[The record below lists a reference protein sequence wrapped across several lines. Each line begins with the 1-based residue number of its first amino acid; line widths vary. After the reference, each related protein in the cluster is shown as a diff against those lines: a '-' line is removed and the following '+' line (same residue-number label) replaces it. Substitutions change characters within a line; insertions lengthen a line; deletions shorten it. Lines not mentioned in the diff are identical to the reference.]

1 MQLLYSRNIGQSNY
15 ARFSRPEYDAIYA
28 RTKRIPD
35 GPERSAMY
43 RALAEQI
50 AALNPWDLGVWRVE
64 NTLVRP
70 WVDGYKKHVYREH
83 AWLYLDVDPA
93 ARKAGR

>member
-1 MQLLYSRNIGQSNY
+1 
-15 ARFSRPEYDAIYA
+15 
-28 RTKRIPD
+28 
-35 GPERSAMY
+35 MY

-93 ARKAGR
+93 ARKRRPLDSVRVGARLGARSTSFSRRRAAARCR